1 MNLKTILA
9 LLCPLLVVSCGK
21 ESLPISPEGQD
32 DMTVSFLGNIGP
44 STRATDSNFETGDA
58 IGVFA
63 IEKTSSNPDGDILT
77 SNHADNVKYSY
88 SGGSFKGASTVIK
101 QITFQRL
108 MFYKAIYPYTSSARN
123 EFTFSVKT
131 NQSYGDYYTLSDLMT
146 AEAGPTSSVT
156 PQLMFT
162 HRLCDVLVNVCFE
175 EKPTG
180 TAHLYFNNVK
190 TSVKV
195 NLNENT
201 FETGSAAAN
210 VKAKP
215 YGTNGFRMVLP
226 PQTIN
231 KGTKLITLSIGSSSY
246 TVTTDEYITLRPKLQ
261 HTFRMVVRKDG
272 KATLAVSA
280 DPWNTDIGIEDIVP
294 KEILKGLKEHM
305 PIYVG
310 NTPPNVEGS
319 YYINPYVSSYY
330 SDLDDNPEKTLTSE
344 TVNFSNQSDGTLTV
358 NTLTDGS
365 DTYYYLEGAYITGY
379 GNYFT
384 VFYDYLS
391 SLDAKD
397 GTEIPI
403 RRVEVYSGRK
413 TSTGISN
420 LYYANAFAE
429 KGNDPYDEYMD
440 EGTYRIFKDED
451 GLSGKSSWTPSSLSS
466 TPETRAGVFHPWRGL
481 ESRMSRKHNQ

>member
-1 MNLKTILA
+1 MNLKIILA

-21 ESLPISPEGQD
+21 ESPAFHQEGQD
-32 DMTVSFLGNIGP
+32 DKEVSFFGNIGP

-63 IEKTSSNPDGDILT
+63 IEKTSSNPNGDILT

-88 SGGSFKGASTVIK
+88 SNGSFKGASTVIK
-101 QITFQRL
+101 QITFQQL
-108 MFYKAIYPYTSSARN
+108 MFYKAVYPYTSSARN

-131 NQSYGDYYTLSDLMT
+131 NQSYGNYYTLSDLMT

-156 PQLMFT
+156 PQLTFT
-162 HRLCDVLVNVCFE
+162 HRLCDVLVSVCYE

-195 NLNENT
+195 NLNEDT
-201 FETGSAAAN
+201 FVTGSAAAN

-215 YGTNGFRMVLP
+215 YGTNGFRLVLP
-226 PQTIN
+226 PQVIN
-231 KGTKLITLSIGSSSY
+231 KGSKLITLSIGSSSY
-246 TVTTDEYITLRPKLQ
+246 SVTTDEYITLRPEIQ
-261 HTFRMVVRKDG
+261 HTFRLVVRKDG
-272 KATLAVSA
+272 KATLAVSE
-280 DPWNTDIGIEDIVP
+280 DPWKADLGIEDIVP
-294 KEILKGLKEHM
+294 KEILRGLKEHM

-310 NTPPNVEGS
+310 STPPNVEGS
-319 YYINPYVSSYY
+319 YYINPYVSAYY
-330 SDLDDNPEKTLTSE
+330 SDLDKNPEKTLTSE
-344 TVNFSNQSDGTLTV
+344 TVNFSDQSDGILTV

-365 DTYYYLEGAYITGY
+365 DTYYYLEGAHITGY

-429 KGNDPYDEYMD
+429 KGDDPYDEYMD
-440 EGTYRIFKDED
+440 EGTYRIFKDKD
-451 GLSGKSSWTPSSLSS
+451 GFSGKSSWAPSSLSS
-466 TPETRAGVFHPWRGL
+466 TPETRANIFNPWKGL
-481 ESRMSRKHNQ
+481 ESGMLKK

>member
-21 ESLPISPEGQD
+21 ESPAIHQEGQD
-32 DMTVSFLGNIGP
+32 DREVSFFGSIGP
-44 STRATDSNFETGDA
+44 QTRATDSDFEAGDA

-63 IEKTSSNPDGDILT
+63 IEKTSSNPNGDILT
-77 SNHADNVKYSY
+77 RNHADNVKYSY
-88 SGGSFKGASTVIK
+88 SNGSFKGASTVIK

-108 MFYKAIYPYTSSARN
+108 MFYKAVYPYTSSARN

-146 AEAGPTSSVT
+146 AEAGPTSGVT
-156 PQLMFT
+156 PKLTFT
-162 HRLCDVLVNVCFE
+162 HRLCDVLVSVCYE
-175 EKPTG
+175 ERPTG

-195 NLNENT
+195 NLNEDT
-201 FETGSAAAN
+201 FVTGNAEGN

-215 YGTNGFRMVLP
+215 YGTNGFRLVLP
-226 PQTIN
+226 PQVIN
-231 KGTKLITLSIGSSSY
+231 KGVKLITLNIGSSSY
-246 TVTTDEYITLRPKLQ
+246 SVTTDEYITLRPEIQ
-261 HTFRMVVRKDG
+261 HTFRLVVRKDG
-272 KATLAVSA
+272 KATLTTSE
-280 DPWNTDIGIEDIVP
+280 DPWKSDIGIEDIVP
-294 KEILKGLKEHM
+294 KEMLRGIKEHM

-310 NTPPNVEGS
+310 NTPPDVEGS
-319 YYINPYVSSYY
+319 YYINPYVSAYY
-330 SDLDDNPEKTLTSE
+330 SDLDKNPENSLTSE
-344 TVNFSNQSDGTLTV
+344 TINFSDQIDGTLTV

-384 VFYDYLS
+384 VFYDYLG
-391 SLDAKD
+391 SLEAKD

-403 RRVEVYSGRK
+403 RKVEAYSGRK

-420 LYYANAFAE
+420 MYYANAFVE
-429 KGNDPYDEYMD
+429 KGDDPYGEYME
-440 EGTYRIFKDED
+440 EGTYRIFKDKD
-451 GLSGKSSWTPSSLSS
+451 GFSEKSSWAPASLSS
-466 TPETRAGVFHPWRGL
+466 APETRTNMFNPWKGMKSGML
-481 ESRMSRKHNQ
+481 KK

>member
-21 ESLPISPEGQD
+21 ESLPISPERQD

-156 PQLMFT
+156 PQLTFT

-246 TVTTDEYITLRPKLQ
+246 TVTTDEYITLRSERK
-261 HTFRMVVRKDG
+261 HFFRLFVRKNG
-272 KATLAVSA
+272 KAYLSVSNEYNSE
-280 DPWNTDIGIEDIVP
+280 DLVIGDIVP
-294 KEILKGLKEHM
+294 RKILIGLQEHM
-305 PIYVG
+305 GIHFG
-310 NTPPNVEGS
+310 NTPPNIEGS
-319 YYINPYVSSYY
+319 YYINPHVSSYY
-330 SDLDDNPEKTLTSE
+330 SDLDDDPKKILKSKTI
-344 TVNFSNQSDGTLTV
+344 NFSDQSDGTLTV
-358 NTLTDGS
+358 NTLTDGD
-365 DTYYYLEGAYITGY
+365 DTYYYMKGAYIRG
-379 GNYFT
+379 GGICFT
-384 VFYDYLS
+384 IFFDYLS
-391 SLDAKD
+391 TLEAND
-397 GTEIPI
+397 GTQIPVRI
-403 RRVEVYSGRK
+403 IQVY
-413 TSTGISN
+413 TGSKLTNGIYG
-420 LYYANAFAE
+420 LHYATVFAE
-429 KGNDPYDEYMD
+429 KGDDPNNEYMD

-451 GLSGKSSWTPSSLSS
+451 RRSENSKWIPSSLSS
-466 TPETRAGVFHPWRGL
+466 APETRANIFNPWRGL
-481 ESRMSRKHNQ
+481 ESGMLKKINR

>member
-1 MNLKTILA
+1 
-9 LLCPLLVVSCGK
+9 
-21 ESLPISPEGQD
+21 
-32 DMTVSFLGNIGP
+32 
-44 STRATDSNFETGDA
+44 
-58 IGVFA
+58 
-63 IEKTSSNPDGDILT
+63 
-77 SNHADNVKYSY
+77 
-88 SGGSFKGASTVIK
+88 
-101 QITFQRL
+101 
-108 MFYKAIYPYTSSARN
+108 
-123 EFTFSVKT
+123 
-131 NQSYGDYYTLSDLMT
+131 
-146 AEAGPTSSVT
+146 
-156 PQLMFT
+156 
-162 HRLCDVLVNVCFE
+162 
-175 EKPTG
+175 
-180 TAHLYFNNVK
+180 
-190 TSVKV
+190 
-195 NLNENT
+195 
-201 FETGSAAAN
+201 
-210 VKAKP
+210 
-215 YGTNGFRMVLP
+215 
-226 PQTIN
+226 
-231 KGTKLITLSIGSSSY
+231 
-246 TVTTDEYITLRPKLQ
+246 
-261 HTFRMVVRKDG
+261 
-272 KATLAVSA
+272 
-280 DPWNTDIGIEDIVP
+280 
-294 KEILKGLKEHM
+294 M

-466 TPETRAGVFHPWRGL
+466 TPETRAGVFHP
-481 ESRMSRKHNQ
+481 

>member
-21 ESLPISPEGQD
+21 ESPAIHQEGQD
-32 DMTVSFLGNIGP
+32 DREVSFFGSIGP

-63 IEKTSSNPDGDILT
+63 IEKTSSNPNGDIQT

-88 SGGSFKGASTVIK
+88 SNGSFKGASTVIK

-108 MFYKAIYPYTSSARN
+108 MFYKAVYPYTSSARN

-131 NQSYGDYYTLSDLMT
+131 NQSYSDYYTLSDLMT
-146 AEAGPTSSVT
+146 AEAGPTSAVT
-156 PQLMFT
+156 PQLTFT
-162 HRLCDVLVNVCFE
+162 HRLCDVLVSVCYE

-195 NLNENT
+195 NLNEDT
-201 FETGSAAAN
+201 FVTGNAAGN

-215 YGTNGFRMVLP
+215 YGTNGFRLVLP
-226 PQTIN
+226 SQVIK
-231 KGTKLITLSIGSSSY
+231 KGSKLITLNIGSSSY
-246 TVTTDEYITLRPKLQ
+246 SVTTDEYITLRPEIQ
-261 HTFRMVVRKDG
+261 HTFRLVVRKDG
-272 KATLAVSA
+272 KATLTTSEN
-280 DPWNTDIGIEDIVP
+280 PWKSDIGIEDIVP
-294 KEILKGLKEHM
+294 KEMLRGIKEHM

-310 NTPPNVEGS
+310 NTPPDVEGS
-319 YYINPYVSSYY
+319 YYINPFVSSYY
-330 SDLDDNPEKTLTSE
+330 SDLDKNPENSLTSE
-344 TVNFSNQSDGTLTV
+344 TINFSDQIDGTLTV

-384 VFYDYLS
+384 VFYDYLG

-403 RRVEVYSGRK
+403 RRVEIYSGKK

-420 LYYANAFAE
+420 MYYANAFVE
-429 KGNDPYDEYMD
+429 KGDDPYGEYME
-440 EGTYRIFKDED
+440 EGTYRIFKDKD
-451 GLSGKSSWTPSSLSS
+451 GLSEKSSWAPASSSS
-466 TPETRAGVFHPWRGL
+466 APETRANIFNPWKGM
-481 ESRMSRKHNQ
+481 ESGMLKK